1 MSLKRQQGKFNTINL
16 NLYRLTEIATNLSHK
31 NEDLKYQI
39 DKIKTMKKS
48 QELEE
53 DNIRLKEELK
63 EINEKLKYTRQRENK
78 LMYLFY

>member
-1 MSLKRQQGKFNTINL
+1 
-16 NLYRLTEIATNLSHK
+16 
-31 NEDLKYQI
+31 
-39 DKIKTMKKS
+39 MKKS